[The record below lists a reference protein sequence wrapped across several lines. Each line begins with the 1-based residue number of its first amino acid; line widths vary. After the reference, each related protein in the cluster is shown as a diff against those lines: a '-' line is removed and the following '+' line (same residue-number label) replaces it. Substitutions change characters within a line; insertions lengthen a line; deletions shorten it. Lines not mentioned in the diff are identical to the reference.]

1 MTDPSL
7 FGVDLITFFTPVM
20 AYFGLYLA
28 ISLSLNMESG
38 YTGIPNFG
46 KVLYFAGGSA
56 FSGWVG
62 LHVAAYLV
70 GVKGD
75 PMGTGNFL
83 IVNQISSTLQ
93 GNPGESIF
101 LIVVALGVGALAGG
115 LLGLASILPAI
126 RLREDYL
133 AMLLLGSAQFFQIFL
148 ENYSPIINGNLGIGL
163 PNLFAWAG
171 SGGGQLPAT
180 LLLVAFG
187 VLVYVYAERTV
198 RSPLG
203 RTMRAL
209 RDSEAAS
216 EALGKDSVAIRRNT
230 LIVASMIT
238 GMAGALYSLYTGDA
252 NPLVFNRVDWTFW
265 PWLIVILG
273 GAANNFGVSVG
284 SFVFVFLLQA
294 IDTFKYN
301 LQAYLPFDV
310 NWLQYLVFGS
320 LLILILMIRPDGI
333 FPEKPSATLGKSR
346 IAAIIERT
354 SKGEPPPEG
363 EKEEES

>member
-1 MTDPSL
+1 LTDPSL
-7 FGVDLITFFTPVM
+7 FGVDLVTFFTPVM

-28 ISLSLNMESG
+28 ISLSLNLESG

-56 FSGWVG
+56 FSGWVA
-62 LHVAAYLV
+62 LHVAAYAV
-70 GVKGD
+70 GVKGN

-83 IVNQISSTLQ
+83 IANQITSTLQ
-93 GNPGESIF
+93 ANPAES
-101 LIVVALGVGALAGG
+101 ALLALLAVGVGALAGG

-133 AMLLLGSAQFFQIFL
+133 AMLLLGSAQFFQILL

-163 PNLFAWAG
+163 PNFFAWAG
-171 SGGGQLPAT
+171 TSGQLPAT
-180 LLLVAFG
+180 LVLVAFG
-187 VLVYVYAERTV
+187 LLVYVYAERTV

-238 GMAGALYSLYTGDA
+238 GMAGALYSLYTADA

-294 IDTFKYN
+294 INTFKYN

-310 NWLQYLVFGS
+310 NWLQYLIFGS
-320 LLILILMIRPDGI
+320 LLILILMLKPDGI
-333 FPEKPSATLGKSR
+333 FPEKPSATLGEARS
-346 IAAIIERT
+346 AAIVESST
-354 SKGEPPPEG
+354 KGEPPPEG
-363 EKEEES
+363 EGEDEA

>member
-1 MTDPSL
+1 MSDPIL
-7 FGVDLITFFTPVM
+7 FGVDLVVFLTPVM

-28 ISLSLNMESG
+28 ISLSLNLESG

-56 FSGWVG
+56 FSGWVA
-62 LHVAAYLV
+62 LHAAAYLV
-70 GVKGD
+70 GIKGN
-75 PMGTGNFL
+75 PMGSGNFL
-83 IVNQISSTLQ
+83 IANQITATLQ
-93 GNPGESIF
+93 GNPLESIL
-101 LIVVALGVGALAGG
+101 LIIVSLGVGAAAGG
-115 LLGLASILPAI
+115 LLGYASIFPAI

-133 AMLLLGSAQFFQIFL
+133 AMLLLGSAQFIQIFL

-171 SGGGQLPAT
+171 SSGQLPAT
-180 LLLVAFG
+180 LTLLAFG
-187 VLVYVYAERTV
+187 VLVYLYVERTV

-238 GMAGALYSLYTGDA
+238 GMAGALYSVYTADA
-252 NPLVFNRVDWTFW
+252 NPLVYNRVDWTFW

-294 IDTFKYN
+294 INTFKYN
-301 LQAYLPFDV
+301 LQTFLPFDV
-310 NWLQYLVFGS
+310 NWLQYLAFGS
-320 LLILILMIRPDGI
+320 LLIAILMIRPDGI
-333 FPEKPSATLGKSR
+333 FPEKPSATLSRSR
-346 IAAIIERT
+346 ISAIL
-354 SKGEPPPEG
+354 EG
-363 EKEEES
+363 ATKDQPTPQEEKRDED

>member
-1 MTDPSL
+1 LTDPSL
-7 FGVDLITFFTPVM
+7 FGVDLISFFTPVM

-28 ISLSLNMESG
+28 ISISLNLESG

-56 FSGWVG
+56 FSGWVA

-83 IVNQISSTLQ
+83 IANQISSVLQ
-93 GNPGESIF
+93 GNPIESIF
-101 LIVVALGVGALAGG
+101 LIIVSLGVGALAGG

-163 PNLFAWAG
+163 PNLLAWAG
-171 SGGGQLPAT
+171 SGGQLPAT
-180 LLLVAFG
+180 VMLVAFG
-187 VLVYVYAERTV
+187 VLVYIYAERTV

-238 GMAGALYSLYTGDA
+238 GMAGALYSIYTADA
-252 NPLVFNRVDWTFW
+252 NPLVFNRVEWTFW

-310 NWLQYLVFGS
+310 NWLQYLVFGT
-320 LLILILMIRPDGI
+320 LLIAILMIRPDGI
-333 FPEKPSATLGKSR
+333 FPEKSSAALSQSRVSAILGR
-346 IAAIIERT
+346 
-354 SKGEPPPEG
+354 SKKDRQPPED
-363 EKEEES
+363 EKKEES

>member
-1 MTDPSL
+1 MIGPSL

-28 ISLSLNMESG
+28 ISLSLNLESG

-56 FSGWVG
+56 FSGWVA
-62 LHVAAYLV
+62 LHVSAYLV
-70 GVKGD
+70 GVKGN
-75 PMGTGNFL
+75 PMGNGNFL
-83 IVNQISSTLQ
+83 IVNQISSSLQ
-93 GNPGESIF
+93 GNPLESIL
-101 LIVVALGVGALAGG
+101 LITVAVGVGALAGG

-133 AMLLLGSAQFFQIFL
+133 AMLLLGTAQFFQIFL
-148 ENYSPIINGNLGIGL
+148 ENYSPIINGNLGIGI
-163 PNLFAWAG
+163 PNFFAWAG
-171 SGGGQLPAT
+171 SAGQLPAT
-180 LLLVAFG
+180 IMLVAFG

-216 EALGKDSVAIRRNT
+216 EALGKDSIAIRRNT

-238 GMAGALYSLYTGDA
+238 GMAGALYTLYTGDA

-294 IDTFKYN
+294 INTFKYN
-301 LQAYLPFDV
+301 LQAFLPFDV
-310 NWLQYLVFGS
+310 NWLQYLIFGS
-320 LLILILMIRPDGI
+320 LLIIILMIRPDGI
-333 FPEKPSATLGKSR
+333 FPEKPSATLGSSR
-346 IAAIIERT
+346 ISEIIERS
-354 SKGEPPPEG
+354 SKEEPPPGQDAEEG
-363 EKEEES
+363 